1 MTPAVL
7 SYISTRGRAPV
18 LDFENVLLAGLAS
31 DGGLYVP
38 ESFPALPEISGS
50 YQDIAKAVMTPFIG
64 DALSPE
70 EFSLCIDAAY
80 AGFSDP
86 AIAPL
91 RQLEDNLFLMEL
103 FHGPTLAFKDV
114 ALQLLGQ
121 LYSKIL
127 ARSGRRVT
135 IVGATSGDTGSAA
148 IDAFKNSPHADIFI
162 LLPHGRVSEVQRR
175 QMTTVDA
182 PNVHV
187 IAIDGSFDD
196 CQDLVKALFA
206 DRKFRDRV
214 SLSAVNSIN
223 WARIMAQ
230 IVYYVAAAAALPG
243 RKLSFAVPTGNFGN
257 AYAGHVA
264 RMMGLP
270 MEPMLIASNAN
281 DVLTRVFESG
291 AIELQHVVST
301 LSPAM
306 DIQVPSNFE
315 RYLFELYEGDG
326 KSLAKDMVDM
336 RKTGRLTLGPAR
348 HAIACEDFQ
357 AARIS
362 DNVTLQT
369 IGESHKS
376 YGILIDPHTAVAL
389 AASNKTPAASD
400 VTRIVLASAH
410 PAKFPGPVLE
420 ATGIHPDLP
429 PNLADLMHRHERIT
443 QLPAN
448 IDQLQKH
455 ITERLTL

>member
-1 MTPAVL
+1 MD
-7 SYISTRGRAPV
+7 YISTRGRAPV
-18 LDFENVLLAGLAS
+18 LDFEKVLLAGLAD
-31 DGGLYVP
+31 DGGLYLP
-38 ESFPALPEISGS
+38 QNFPVLPNTSGS
-50 YQDIAKAVMTPFIG
+50 YQDIAQAVMTPFIG
-64 DALSPE
+64 DALSAE
-70 EFSLCIDAAY
+70 DFSACIAAAY
-80 AGFSDP
+80 ATFTDP

-91 RQLEDNLFLMEL
+91 RQLEENLFLMEL

-121 LYSKIL
+121 LYTKIL
-127 ARSGRRVT
+127 KRSGRRVT

-148 IDAFKNSPHADIFI
+148 IEAFKNSPHADIFI
-162 LLPHGRVSEVQRR
+162 LLPHGRVSDVQRR

-182 PNVHV
+182 SNVHV
-187 IAIDGSFDD
+187 IGIDGSFDD

-206 DRKFRDRV
+206 DHKFRDRV

-230 IVYYVAAAAALPG
+230 IVYYVTAAHALPG
-243 RKLSFAVPTGNFGN
+243 RKISFAVPTGNFGN

-281 DVLTRVFESG
+281 DVMTRTFEGG
-291 AIELQHVVST
+291 AIELHHVVTT

-306 DIQVPSNFE
+306 DIQVSSNFE
-315 RYLFELYEGDG
+315 RYLFELYEADG
-326 KSLAKDMVDM
+326 KNLAKDMLAL
-336 RKTGRLTLGPAR
+336 RKTGKLALGPAR
-348 HAIACEDFQ
+348 HAIAREDFQ

-362 DNVTLQT
+362 DTATLQM
-369 IGESHKS
+369 IGDAHKK
-376 YGILIDPHTAVAL
+376 YGIIIDPHTAVAL
-389 AASNKTPAASD
+389 AASQKVPAAPD

-429 PNLADLMHRHERIT
+429 PNLADLMHRVERIT
-443 QLPAN
+443 QLPAD
-448 IDQLQKH
+448 ITQLKKH
-455 ITERLTL
+455 ITERVPK